1 MEKHDDNFLKAFLGE
16 HFWYEIDMLLYSVT
30 TLDQSARNNNQ
41 SGINMALDNFVAHGR
56 NLLEF
61 YYYQKSGGSNYARAT
76 HFVDSSNW
84 EKVRPPKT
92 ELIKELER
100 RASNEMVHLS
110 FKRISG
116 TPPEKIWNC
125 GQCSKDLLIVTKK
138 FLEILPEK
146 YFSDTITNLKVPLD
160 SNLPESSR

>member
-1 MEKHDDNFLKAFLGE
+1 MEKHDDNFLKSFLGE
-16 HFWYEIDMLLYSVT
+16 HFWYEIDMLVYSVK
-30 TLDQSARNNNQ
+30 TLAQSEQNHDQ

-61 YYYQKSGGSNYARAT
+61 YYYTKIDSKDYARAE
-76 HFVDSSNW
+76 HFVDSETW
-84 EKVRPPKT
+84 EKIRPLKT

-116 TPPEKIWNC
+116 TPPEKTWNC
-125 GQCSKDLLIVTKK
+125 GQCCKDLLVVTKK
-138 FLEILPEK
+138 FLEILSEK
-146 YFSDTITNLKVPLD
+146 FFSDTITSLKISL

>member
-1 MEKHDDNFLKAFLGE
+1 
-16 HFWYEIDMLLYSVT
+16 MLLYSVKM
-30 TLDQSARNNNQ
+30 LNQSGRNNDQ

-61 YYYQKSGGSNYARAT
+61 FYYPKSNSYDYARAT
-76 HFVDSSNW
+76 HFVDEANW
-84 EKVRPPKT
+84 EKVRPQKT

-116 TPPEKIWNC
+116 TPPEKTWNC
-125 GQCSKDLLIVTKK
+125 GRCSTDLLVVTKK

-146 YFSDTITNLKVPLD
+146 YFSDTITNLKTLLA